1 MRNACCI
8 AVRDPLVQ
16 WINKTNNKTNHKKT
30 TNMGQENTLASK
42 KQVTATIKI
51 SWLLYDI
58 MNETFLRGR
67 TIQNAENHKEIA
79 SMFASEDEENRE
91 KILRSIKKG
100 LAEVKTELS
109 DYLDEDGT
117 STDNSHY
124 DGSTD
129 LTLSLKMPSNFNEA
143 ATTGVGEA
151 IHDYL
156 KNSAIAEWYM
166 VTNKADAE
174 QYIALAQKSMQSI
187 QQAVSKRSRPKRPT
201 E

>member
-1 MRNACCI
+1 MSETLDA
-8 AVRDPLVQ
+8 
-16 WINKTNNKTNHKKT
+16 KK
-30 TNMGQENTLASK
+30 E
-42 KQVTATIKI
+42 VTATIKI
-51 SWLLYDI
+51 DWLLYDI

-67 TIQNAENHKEIA
+67 TIQNKENHKEVA

-100 LAEVKTELS
+100 FAEVKTELAE
-109 DYLDEDGT
+109 YLDEDGT

-124 DGSTD
+124 DGSD
-129 LTLSLKMPSNFNEA
+129 DLSLKLQMPSNFNEA

-156 KNSAIAEWYM
+156 KNTAIAEWYL

-174 QYIALAQKSMQSI
+174 QYVALAQKSLVSI
-187 QQAVSKRSRPKRPT
+187 QQAVSKRSRPKRPAD
-201 E
+201 

>member
-1 MRNACCI
+1 MSETLGA
-8 AVRDPLVQ
+8 
-16 WINKTNNKTNHKKT
+16 KK
-30 TNMGQENTLASK
+30 E
-42 KQVTATIKI
+42 VTATIKI
-51 SWLLYDI
+51 DWLLYDI

-67 TIQNAENHKEIA
+67 TIQNKENHKEVA

-100 LAEVKTELS
+100 FAEVKTELAE
-109 DYLDEDGT
+109 YLDEDGT

-124 DGSTD
+124 DGSD
-129 LTLSLKMPSNFNEA
+129 DLSLKLQMPSNFNEA

-156 KNSAIAEWYM
+156 KNTAIAEWYM

-174 QYIALAQKSMQSI
+174 QYVALAQKSLVSK